1 MKVIINA
8 ADKKYSYS
16 NKLIVDIVNKLSL
29 RFGVCD
35 HYEIAVNFS
44 SAAAVRKLNGEYR
57 SINKA
62 TDVLSFPLE
71 EAGGVKK
78 RDFKPR
84 MPLLLGDIFL
94 CPDYILK
101 NNVIKGGSSFC
112 YETAYLLIH
121 GFMHLIGYHHPHDGY
136 SGSKMRK
143 DAEKFIESQ
152 IRPMNIS
159 SLIKVKR
166 R

>member
-1 MKVIINA
+1 MKVIINL

-16 NKLIVDIVNKLSL
+16 NKLVVDIINKLSSY
-29 RFGVCD
+29 FGVCD
-35 HYEIAVNFS
+35 HYEIAVHFS
-44 SAAAVRKLNGEYR
+44 SEAVVRKLNGEYR
-57 SINKA
+57 GQNKA

-71 EAGGVKK
+71 EAVDIKK
-78 RDFKPR
+78 RNFKPQ

-101 NNVIKGGSSFC
+101 NNVIKGGSSLR

-121 GFMHLIGYHHPHDGY
+121 GFMHLIGYGHTPDGY
-136 SGSKMRK
+136 AGSKMFK

-152 IRPMNIS
+152 IGPMNIS